1 MPAYDYKCE
10 SCQKEWVEM
19 HGFDEKPEKCP
30 YCETNNFKKVYKY
43 SETINKLTEQVGSK
57 KKTGLKTR
65 EFIEQ
70 ARQDLKE
77 HKAETKR

>member
-1 MPAYDYKCE
+1 MPAYDYKCQ
-10 SCQKEWVEM
+10 SCQKEWVEI

-30 YCETNNFKKVYKY
+30 FCETGGFKKIYKY
-43 SETINKLTEQVGSK
+43 TETINKLQETMQNKPGK
-57 KKTGLKTR
+57 KTR

-77 HKAETKR
+77 HKVEQKR